1 MVTIIVNLEKEINSN
16 AVDVKLKSMQIITS
30 RQNEFYKNIRKLMN
44 DGRYRSKT
52 GQTIAEGVHLC
63 RSYLDQV
70 GEPVFCVVGQSAIDH
85 GEIQNII
92 RTIEDEQVIWVS
104 DSLFKELSDLKT
116 HDGILFVVVID
127 QKNTQQPISEDT
139 LMLDDVQDPGNLG
152 TILRT
157 AAGAG
162 VKDIYLSSGC
172 ASAWAPKTL
181 RSGMGAQFVLN
192 IYEGRDLADDI
203 KNATAQVLATSLQ
216 TKKSIYRQDLVKP
229 SIWIF
234 GNEGQGVSEELFELV
249 SQRVFIPQSEE
260 IESLNVS
267 AAVAVCL
274 FEQKRQRIENKRK
287 D

>member
-1 MVTIIVNLEKEINSN
+1 
-16 AVDVKLKSMQIITS
+16 MQYITS
-30 RQNEFYKNIRKLMN
+30 RHNEFYKHIRKLMTN
-44 DGRYRSKT
+44 GRHRRQA

-63 RSYLDQV
+63 QSYLRLLGD
-70 GEPVFCVVGQSAIDH
+70 PVACVVNQSFRDDIEVQAILQAL
-85 GEIQNII
+85 GYE
-92 RTIEDEQVIWVS
+92 RVIELSEG
-104 DSLFKELSDLKT
+104 LFKELSDLKT
-116 HDGILFVVVID
+116 NDGILFVID
-127 QKNTQQPISEDT
+127 TPKIKPTHRIEEDALT
-139 LMLDDVQDPGNLG
+139 LDDVQDPGNLG

-203 KNATAQVLATSLQ
+203 KNATVQVLATSLQ
-216 TKKSIYRQDLVKP
+216 TKQSIYRQDLVKP

-234 GNEGQGVSEELFELV
+234 GNEGQGVSEKLLGLV
-249 SQRVFIPQSEE
+249 SKKVFIPQSDE

-274 FEQKRQRIENKRK
+274 FEQKRQRM
-287 D
+287 